1 MKWRPHFKFAMPGVI
16 VLLLAAVLQN
26 FIPRQYRP
34 YVFASIILT
43 LLLGLVTGQFRRLDE
58 QQKKNPK
65 PPDDRA
71 SVPQQEDRTE

>member
-16 VLLLAAVLQN
+16 VLFLAAVLQN
-26 FIPRQYRP
+26 FIPQQYRP

-43 LLLGLVTGQFRRLDE
+43 LLLGLVTGQFRRLGE
-58 QQKKNPK
+58 PQKKNPK

-71 SVPQQEDRTE
+71 SAPQQEARTE